1 MRRLMLMAMLM
12 LAASIGSAQQQIT
25 RFTIDGGG
33 GRSQNARYTLT
44 GTVGQHDAARLL
56 QGGTYRLGAGFWA
69 EVEPGI
75 FSDGFE
81 GDPTARH
88 ALGDVAERDD

>member
-1 MRRLMLMAMLM
+1 MRRFMLMAMLM

-56 QGGTYRLGAGFWA
+56 QGGPYRLGAGFWA

-81 GDPTARH
+81 GDPTAQR
-88 ALGDVAERDD
+88 AAASSARR